1 MENSGRLFNC
11 CHCKCQVF
19 ICSHCDRGNIY
30 CRQCSASMRKKS
42 VQAAGKK
49 YQSTFLGKSKHAARQ
64 SRYRQS
70 LVKKVTHQGSLVLAN
85 NALLLE
91 EPNVVEVAKS
101 DKEDQGYC
109 CDFCNRQCS
118 PYLRLDFKQVT
129 LRDSTAFGRFLS

>member
-70 LVKKVTHQGSLVLAN
+70 LVKKVTHLCGAPHKCVN
-85 NALLLE
+85 GEPLLMWGNIIFNLI
-91 EPNVVEVAKS
+91 
-101 DKEDQGYC
+101 Y
-109 CDFCNRQCS
+109 
-118 PYLRLDFKQVT
+118 KQINQIT
-129 LRDSTAFGRFLS
+129 PH